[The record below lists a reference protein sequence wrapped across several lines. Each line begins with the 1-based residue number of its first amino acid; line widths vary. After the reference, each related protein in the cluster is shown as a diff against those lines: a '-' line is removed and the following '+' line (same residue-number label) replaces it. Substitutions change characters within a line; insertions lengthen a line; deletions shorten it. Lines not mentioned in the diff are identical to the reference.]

1 MEKVIRPKQPKL
13 YDIFKLIVEQ
23 QKNNAINSG
32 DSFLTCNASTTTKLA
47 NTFWSNDFNRLDQ
60 NAKNALLEKIKSE
73 ISIFLEKSKKEY
85 IVWFSNPKTIS
96 KFKPNELEGLNKLV
110 TEYLR
115 SKINIKLFTTIE
127 TPGVIAWI
135 NGGKLYDI
143 NYALPLNHDG
153 KDFIRNI
160 YETTKH
166 ELGHLIDN
174 FLSQNGV
181 KTYIT
186 TIVTNT
192 QALYDANYVIND
204 RDQYA
209 RLNVLRGSINAG
221 PMDNSKTLLKKFL
234 NGVKSGNI
242 TSERYSFSPS
252 KLENNTKKNDVE
264 QTKSMLMYLNNTI
277 IIGGKRSMN
286 TEQLFATFATRY
298 GKDIYV
304 NFNLLSSLNQ
314 TSVSIGSSQNVNNL
328 AENVTD
334 ETGYYYLKLSVKQN
348 LGPTTSTT
356 TSPTTSTTPGA
367 TTSPTTSP
375 TTSTSPGATTSPTT
389 STTTSPTTST
399 SPGATTSP
407 TTSTSPGATT
417 STTTSTSPGATTS
430 TTTGPT
436 PGVPGVAKR
445 YPTIEKPYKP
455 TNGDPW
461 EYAYDGK
468 NLYVRN
474 PKSSNK
480 EVFNLKD
487 PNFLT
492 KHPNNKLKT
501 KEQVD
506 NAIASIKNAYGSQ
519 LGLM

>member
-1 MEKVIRPKQPKL
+1 MYLLIKKDRIMEKVIRPKQPKL

-32 DSFLTCNASTTTKLA
+32 DSFLTCNASTTTKLP

-60 NAKNALLEKIKSE
+60 NAKNALLEKIESE

-85 IVWFSNPKTIS
+85 IVWFSNPKTKS

-127 TPGVIAWI
+127 TPNVIAWI

-192 QALYDANYVIND
+192 QALYDANYAIND

-209 RLNVLRGSINAG
+209 RLNVLRGSIDAD

-234 NGVKSGNI
+234 YGVKSGNI

-252 KLENNTKKNDVE
+252 KLEINTKKNDNE

-277 IIGGKRSMN
+277 KIDGKRSMN
-286 TEQLFATFATRY
+286 TEQLFATFATKY

-356 TSPTTSTTPGA
+356 PGA
-367 TTSPTTSP
+367 TTSPTP
-375 TTSTSPGATTSPTT
+375 GATTSTTPGATTSPTT

-399 SPGATTSP
+399 TPGATTSP
-407 TTSTSPGATT
+407 TTSTT
-417 STTTSTSPGATTS
+417 PGATTS

-501 KEQVD
+501 KEQVA

>member
-85 IVWFSNPKTIS
+85 IVWFSNPKTKS
-96 KFKPNELEGLNKLV
+96 KFKQNELEVLNKLV

-127 TPGVIAWI
+127 TPGVIAWV
-135 NGGKLYDI
+135 NGSKLYEI

-153 KDFIRNI
+153 KDFIRSI

-192 QALYDANYVIND
+192 QSLYDANYEIND
-204 RDQYA
+204 KDQYA
-209 RLNVLRGSINAG
+209 RLNVLRGSIDAG
-221 PMDNSKTLLKKFL
+221 PMDNSKTLLNKFL

-242 TSERYSFSPS
+242 TSEIYSFSPS
-252 KLENNTKKNDVE
+252 KLEINTKKNDVG

-277 IIGGKRSMN
+277 KIGGKRSMN
-286 TEQLFATFATRY
+286 TEQLFATFATKY

-334 ETGYYYLKLSVKQN
+334 VTGYYYLKLSVKQN

-356 TSPTTSTTPGA
+356 PGA
-367 TTSPTTSP
+367 
-375 TTSTSPGATTSPTT
+375 TTSTSPGATTSTTTSPTT

-399 SPGATTSP
+399 SPGATTSTTTSTSP
-407 TTSTSPGATT
+407 GTTTSTRPGATTSTSPGATT
-417 STTTSTSPGATTS
+417 GPTTSTSPG
-430 TTTGPT
+430 
-436 PGVPGVAKR
+436 VPLVAKR

-501 KEQVD
+501 KEQVA

-519 LGLM
+519 LGLI